1 MTAMQLQLNSDLFGA
16 LQVISGDEGLMK
28 KAVKSL
34 KRLAAMKMAKDAEEN
49 LMSSAEL
56 DRILREGDEEIAK
69 GNLKPIA
76 IEDLWK

>member
-34 KRLAAMKMAKDAEEN
+34 KRLATMKLAKDATDN

-56 DRILREGDEEIAK
+56 DKILKEGDEEIAK
-69 GNLKPIA
+69 GNLKSVA

>member
-34 KRLAAMKMAKDAEEN
+34 KRLATMKLAKDATDN

-56 DRILREGDEEIAK
+56 DKILKEGDEEIAK
-69 GNLKPIA
+69 GNLKSLA

>member
-34 KRLAAMKMAKDAEEN
+34 KRLATMKMAKDAEEN

-56 DRILREGDEEIAK
+56 DKILREGDEEIAK

>member
-16 LQVISGDEGLMK
+16 LQIISGDEGLMK

-34 KRLAAMKMAKDAEEN
+34 KRLATMKLAKDATDN

-56 DRILREGDEEIAK
+56 DKILKEGDEEIAK
-69 GNLKPIA
+69 GNLKSIA

>member
-1 MTAMQLQLNSDLFGA
+1 
-16 LQVISGDEGLMK
+16 MK

-34 KRLAAMKMAKDAEEN
+34 KRLATMKQAKDATDN

-56 DRILREGDEEIAK
+56 DRILKEGDEEIAR
-69 GNLKPIA
+69 GNLKSIA

>member
-1 MTAMQLQLNSDLFGA
+1 MQLQLNSDLFGA

-34 KRLAAMKMAKDAEEN
+34 KRLATMKLAKDAADN

-56 DRILREGDEEIAK
+56 DKILKEGDEEIAK
-69 GNLKPIA
+69 GNLKSVA

>member
-1 MTAMQLQLNSDLFGA
+1 MKILVATQKPFAKAAVDG
-16 LQVISGDEGLMK
+16 IGLMK

-34 KRLAAMKMAKDAEEN
+34 KRLATMKLAKDATDN

-56 DRILREGDEEIAK
+56 DKILKEGVEEIAK
-69 GNLKPIA
+69 GNLKSVA